1 MEKLFA
7 TIIYTS
13 TIRYE
18 ELTDQLFISII
29 LNTSTGFKKILIG
42 KNGIIIND
50 HKYPFSIVDE
60 VTGEITKDIT
70 ITGKVKERAPL
81 GKVIIKLKGGLE
93 ISFETINPL
102 EKAEKI
108 VLFANS
114 YLRENNEPLLIIEEE
129 SRARVKFTR
138 ESKT

>member
-1 MEKLFA
+1 MVN
-7 TIIYTS
+7 
-13 TIRYE
+13 
-18 ELTDQLFISII
+18 QLFISII
-29 LNTSTGFKKILIG
+29 LNTPTGFKKILIG
-42 KNGIIIND
+42 RNGIVID
-50 HKYPFSIVDE
+50 EHRYPFSIVDE
-60 VTGEITKDIT
+60 VVGEIIKDII
-70 ITGKVKERAPL
+70 ITGKVKERTPL
-81 GKVIIKLKGGLE
+81 GKVSIKLKGGLE

-129 SRARVKFTR
+129 SRTRVRFIR